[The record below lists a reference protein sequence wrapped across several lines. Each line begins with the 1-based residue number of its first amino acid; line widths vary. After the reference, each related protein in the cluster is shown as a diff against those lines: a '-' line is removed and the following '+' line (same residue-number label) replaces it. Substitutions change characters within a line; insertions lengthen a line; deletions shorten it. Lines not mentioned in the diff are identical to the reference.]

1 MSDPQVTGPAA
12 PGALCVLLDRAF
24 DHRGYVTLSRR
35 DGVKLVG
42 FVYDRGPEHVELF
55 DEAARCRIRLAVD
68 QITGVEFTGEDSAV
82 KAHQAW
88 ERRKGTLE
96 PADTAVWGEWGEPEP
111 GDRGDRDE
119 CGDRPAARGPRPVLI
134 LVALPAE
141 LRSVASVL
149 GARPGGGGV
158 RGRLGAVGAVG
169 LAVGVGGG
177 AAHAVAAERPGLVIS
192 CGFAGA
198 LDPSLAPGDLV
209 LASSVHDEAGESIA
223 ASEPV
228 LCAARRALDG
238 GDPACLA
245 EGELLCTTEVVT
257 SAEAKRALVRPGRL
271 AVDLESAPAAHA
283 ARRAGVAWLALRVV
297 LDPLDT
303 DLPAFAQVVRSSYL
317 APALRH
323 VLRGPRAAAELVE
336 LARRVRT
343 ASRSL
348 ARALG
353 RLGPV
358 IGGLANAEPAP

>member
-1 MSDPQVTGPAA
+1 MSDPQATGPGAQ
-12 PGALCVLLDRAF
+12 GALGALIDRAF
-24 DHRGYVTLSRR
+24 DYRGYVTLSRR
-35 DGVKLVG
+35 DGVKLIG

-55 DEAARCRIRLAVD
+55 DEAARCRIRLALD
-68 QITGVEFTGEDSAV
+68 QITGVEFTGEDSAAR
-82 KAHQAW
+82 AHQLW
-88 ERRKGTLE
+88 ERRHGALE
-96 PADTAVWGEWGEPEP
+96 SPDTPVWGEWGDP
-111 GDRGDRDE
+111 DRGDRH
-119 CGDRPAARGPRPVLI
+119 AARGALPVLI

-149 GARPGGGGV
+149 GARPDGGSV
-158 RGRLGAVGAVG
+158 RGRLGAIGAVA

-177 AAHAVAAERPGLVIS
+177 AAQAVAAERPGLVIS

-228 LCAARRALDG
+228 LCAARRALDSG
-238 GDPACLA
+238 EPACLA
-245 EGELLCTTEVVT
+245 EGELLCMTEVVAT
-257 SAEAKRALVRPGRL
+257 AEAKRALVRPGRL

-283 ARRAGVAWLALRVV
+283 ARRAGIAWLALRVV
-297 LDPLDT
+297 LDPLDA
-303 DLPAFAQVVRSSYL
+303 DLPAFAQATRRSYL

-323 VLRGPRAAAELVE
+323 LLRGPRAAAELAE

-358 IGGLANAEPAP
+358 VGGLANAEPAP

>member
-1 MSDPQVTGPAA
+1 MSDLQATGPAA
-12 PGALCVLLDRAF
+12 PGALCALIDRAF

-42 FVYDRGPEHVELF
+42 FVYDRGPDHVELF

-68 QITGVEFTGEDSAV
+68 QITGVEFTGEDSAA
-82 KAHQAW
+82 KAQQIW
-88 ERRKGTLE
+88 ERRKGALE
-96 PADTAVWGEWGEPEP
+96 PPDTAVWGEWGEPE
-111 GDRGDRDE
+111 RGDR
-119 CGDRPAARGPRPVLI
+119 GDRPAARGPRPVLI
-134 LVALPAE
+134 LVALPTE
-141 LRSVASVL
+141 LRSVAGVL
-149 GARPGGGGV
+149 GVRPGGGSA
-158 RGRLGAVGAVG
+158 RGRLGAIGAVA

-177 AAHAVAAERPGLVIS
+177 AAQAVAAERPGLVIS

-228 LCAARRALDG
+228 LCAARRALDC

-245 EGELLCTTEVVT
+245 EGELLCMTEVVAT
-257 SAEAKRALVRPGRL
+257 AEAKRALVRPGRL

-297 LDPLDT
+297 LDPLDA
-303 DLPAFAQVVRSSYL
+303 DLPAFAQAVRSSYL

-323 VLRGPRAAAELVE
+323 VLRGPRAALELAE
-336 LARRVRT
+336 LARRARI

>member
-1 MSDPQVTGPAA
+1 MSDPQATGPAA
-12 PGALCVLLDRAF
+12 PSELGALIDRAS
-24 DHRGYVTLSRR
+24 DYRGYVTLSRR

-42 FVYDRGPEHVELF
+42 FIYDRGPEHIELF

-68 QITGVEFTGEDSAV
+68 QITGVEFTGEDSAAN
-82 KAHQAW
+82 AHQTW
-88 ERRKGTLE
+88 ERRKGALE
-96 PADTAVWGEWGEPEP
+96 PADAAGWGPWGESGELER
-111 GDRGDRDE
+111 GDRGDRH
-119 CGDRPAARGPRPVLI
+119 AARGPRPVLI

-141 LRSVASVL
+141 LRSVAGVL

-158 RGRLGAVGAVG
+158 RGRLGAVGAVA

-177 AAHAVAAERPGLVIS
+177 AARAVAAERPGLVIS

-228 LCAARRALDG
+228 LCAARRALDC

-245 EGELLCTTEVVT
+245 EGELLCMTEVVAT
-257 SAEAKRALVRPGRL
+257 ADAKRALIHPGRL

-283 ARRAGVAWLALRVV
+283 AQRAGVAWLALRVV
-297 LDPLDT
+297 LDPLDV
-303 DLPAFAQVVRSSYL
+303 DLPAFAQAARSSYL

-323 VLRGPRAAAELVE
+323 LLRGPRAAAELAE
-336 LARRVRT
+336 LARRART

>member
-1 MSDPQVTGPAA
+1 MSDLQATGPAG
-12 PGALCVLLDRAF
+12 PSELRALIDRAF

-35 DGVKLVG
+35 DGLKLVG
-42 FVYDRGPEHVELF
+42 FVYDHGPEHVELF

-68 QITGVEFTGEDSAV
+68 QITDVEFTGEDSAA
-82 KAHQAW
+82 KAQEIW
-88 ERRKGTLE
+88 ERRKGALE
-96 PADTAVWGEWGEPEP
+96 PPDTAVWGEWGEPEG
-111 GDRGDRDE
+111 GDRRAE
-119 CGDRPAARGPRPVLI
+119 HAPRPVLI

-141 LRSVASVL
+141 LRSVAGVL
-149 GARPGGGGV
+149 GARPGSGGAV
-158 RGRLGAVGAVG
+158 RGRLGAIGAVAV
-169 LAVGVGGG
+169 AVGVGGG
-177 AAHAVAAERPGLVIS
+177 AARVVAAERPGLVIS

-209 LASSVHDEAGESIA
+209 LASSVRDEAGESIA

-228 LCAARRALDG
+228 LRAARRALDC

-245 EGELLCTTEVVT
+245 EGELLCLTEVIAT
-257 SAEAKRALVRPGRL
+257 AEAKRALVHPGRL

-303 DLPAFAQVVRSSYL
+303 DLPAFAQAARRSYL

-323 VLRGPRAAAELVE
+323 ALRGPRAAAELAE
-336 LARRVRT
+336 LARRART

-358 IGGLANAEPAP
+358 VGGLVAAEPTP

>member
-1 MSDPQVTGPAA
+1 MTAAMGDPQATGPSG
-12 PGALCVLLDRAF
+12 PRELRALIDRAF
-24 DHRGYVTLSRR
+24 DYRGYVTLSRR
-35 DGVKLVG
+35 DGGPVVG

-55 DEAARCRIRLAVD
+55 DDAARSRVRLAVD
-68 QITGVEFTGEDSAV
+68 QITGVEFTGEDSAA
-82 KAHQAW
+82 KAQQIW
-88 ERRKGTLE
+88 ERRKGALE
-96 PADTAVWGEWGEPEP
+96 PPDTAAWGEWGEPE
-111 GDRGDRDE
+111 RGDR
-119 CGDRPAARGPRPVLI
+119 RPARPVLI

-141 LRSVASVL
+141 LRSVAGVL
-149 GARPGGGGV
+149 GARPGGGGA
-158 RGRLGAVGAVG
+158 RGRLGATGAVAR
-169 LAVGVGGG
+169 AVGVGGG
-177 AAHAVAAERPGLVIS
+177 AARVVEAERPALVIS

-209 LASSVHDEAGESIA
+209 LASSVRDEAGESIA
-223 ASEPV
+223 ASERV
-228 LCAARRALDG
+228 LAAARRALDA

-245 EGELLCTTEVVT
+245 EGELLCTTEVVAT
-257 SAEAKRALVRPGRL
+257 AAAKRALIRPGRL

-303 DLPAFAQVVRSSYL
+303 DLPAFAQAARASYL

-323 VLRGPRAAAELVE
+323 ALRGPRAAAELAE

-353 RLGPV
+353 RLGAV
-358 IGGLANAEPAP
+358 VGGLADAEPAP